1 VNRRQYRRA
10 LAIAAFLAVTVAIVL
25 AGRRVDWTHA
35 LELVATARPG
45 WILAGIVAN
54 AAILV
59 CWAVYWKA
67 LRPAGEVPVSFRRML
82 EIVAASSSLMNTLP
96 YGGGHASS
104 LVLLIRRG
112 AMTQRGALS
121 LLALDQLG
129 EGLAKMSIF
138 VSVALLVPL
147 PTWMR
152 AGVITVAAAVSAW
165 LATLAVA
172 ARYAE
177 ELAILKSWRKSA
189 AALAGVL
196 AMKIVQA
203 AAIFAVQRAFGVDLS
218 AGGTLL
224 VFAAI
229 TLGTMIPVAPGN
241 LGTFEASAFVAYR
254 YLGLPA
260 DQALSLAIVQH
271 VCFMVPS
278 VGIGYLFFSAQTLSR
293 SVMASR

>member
-1 VNRRQYRRA
+1 VTLRQYRRP
-10 LAIAAFLAVTVAIVL
+10 LAIAAFLVVTVAIVL
-25 AGRRVDWTHA
+25 ASRRIGWTHA
-35 LELVATARPG
+35 LELTATARPG
-45 WILAGIVAN
+45 WMLAGIAGN
-54 AAILV
+54 ALILL
-59 CWAVYWKA
+59 CWTAYWRA
-67 LRPAGEVPVSFRRML
+67 LRPGGEVPVSFRRML

-112 AMTQRGALS
+112 AMTRRGALS

-152 AGVITVAAAVSAW
+152 AGVITVAAAVSVW
-165 LATLAVA
+165 LVTLGVA

-177 ELAILKSWRKSA
+177 ELAILKSWRKSG

-203 AAIFAVQRAFGVDLS
+203 AAIFAVQRAFGVDLT

-260 DQALSLAIVQH
+260 DQALSLAIMQH

>member
-1 VNRRQYRRA
+1 MLGRYRRP

-25 AGRRVDWTHA
+25 AGRRIDWTHA
-35 LELVATARPG
+35 LELAATARPG
-45 WILAGIVAN
+45 WILAGIAAN

-59 CWAVYWKA
+59 CWGGYWKA
-67 LRPAGEVPVSFRRML
+67 LRPSGEVPVSFRRML

-96 YGGGHASS
+96 FGGGHASS

-129 EGLAKMSIF
+129 EGVAKMSIF
-138 VSVALLVPL
+138 VAVALLVPL
-147 PTWMR
+147 PIWMR
-152 AGVITVAAAVSAW
+152 AGVITVAAGVGAW
-165 LATLAVA
+165 LVTLAVA
-172 ARYAE
+172 SRYAR
-177 ELAILKSWRKSA
+177 ELAILKSWRQSA

-196 AMKIVQA
+196 AMKIAQA
-203 AAIFAVQRAFGVDLS
+203 LAILAVQRAFGVDLS

-229 TLGTMIPVAPGN
+229 TLGTMIPIAPGN

-260 DQALSLAIVQH
+260 DQALGLAIMQH

-293 SVMASR
+293 SAMASR

>member
-1 VNRRQYRRA
+1 VTSNRYRRA
-10 LAIAAFLAVTVAIVL
+10 LAIVAFLAVTVAIVL

-45 WILAGIVAN
+45 WILAGIAAN

-59 CWAVYWKA
+59 CWGGYWSA
-67 LRPAGEVPVSFRRML
+67 LRPSGEGPISFRRML

-96 YGGGHASS
+96 FGGGHASS

-165 LATLAVA
+165 LVTLGVA

-177 ELAILKSWRKSA
+177 ELAILKSWRKSG

-260 DQALSLAIVQH
+260 DQALSLAIMQH
-271 VCFMVPS
+271 VCFMLPS
-278 VGIGYLFFSAQTLSR
+278 VGIGYLFFSAQTLTR
-293 SVMASR
+293 SAMASR